1 MKVDMD
7 WATEMQEVG
16 TAMSLGKH
24 TKKKLTLDWATEM
37 EESDTAMGKP
47 KQPKEKTKKSEK
59 LAWVYAEEPNK
70 KGCYDLVHRNTN
82 VLVDRVEE
90 LHKFIME
97 ERYGDKAHRMAA
109 RKKPI
114 KAILVISDYL
124 AGRPFEL
131 EPVRM
136 TALGRLL
143 EKEAAAK
150 EELEGRKTGAK

>member
-1 MKVDMD
+1 MKFNMD
-7 WATEMQEVG
+7 WATEMEEIS
-16 TAMSLGKH
+16 TARSLKKH
-24 TKKKLTLDWATEM
+24 TKKKLTLDWAMEM
-37 EESDTAMGKP
+37 EETGTAMGKP
-47 KQPKEKTKKSEK
+47 KQPKERTKKSEK

-70 KGCYDLVHRNTN
+70 KGYYDLVDRNSN

-97 ERYGDKAHRMAA
+97 GRYGDKAQRMAA
-109 RKKPI
+109 RKKPV
-114 KAILVISDYL
+114 KAMLVISDYL

-150 EELEGRKTGAK
+150 EELERRKTGVK